1 VRKHNEIMAFLRAVE
16 QAWNAADPVAYAR
29 LFAPDAIYVTRSG
42 ALWQGRPAI
51 EEGHRAAL
59 SGALADT
66 SIRLRPTYIT
76 VPALS
81 VAVAHVEVELSSDT
95 SLTRAMTTFVLA
107 LNGTEWSILAAH
119 TSEIAAVH

>member
-1 VRKHNEIMAFLRAVE
+1 MRKHNEIIALLRAVE

-29 LFAPDAIYVTRSG
+29 LFAPDAIFVTRSG

-59 SGALADT
+59 AGTLADT
-66 SIRLRPTYIT
+66 SIRLRPTHIM

-81 VAVAHVEVELSSDT
+81 VAVAHVEIELSSDT
-95 SLTRAMTTFVLA
+95 STTRAMTTFVLA
-107 LNGTEWSILAAH
+107 LNGAEWSILAAH
-119 TSEIAAVH
+119 TSEVAAVH

>member
-1 VRKHNEIMAFLRAVE
+1 MRKHNEIIALLRAVE

-29 LFAPDAIYVTRSG
+29 LFAPDAIFVTRSG

-59 SGALADT
+59 AGTLADT
-66 SIRLRPTYIT
+66 SIRLRPTHIM

-81 VAVAHVEVELSSDT
+81 VAVAHVEIELSSDT
-95 SLTRAMTTFVLA
+95 STTRAMTTFVLA
-107 LNGTEWSILAAH
+107 LNGAEWSILAAH
-119 TSEIAAVH
+119 TSEVTAVH

>member
-1 VRKHNEIMAFLRAVE
+1 VRKHNEIIALLRAVE
-16 QAWNAADPVAYAR
+16 EAWNAADPVAYAR

-59 SGALADT
+59 AGTLADT
-66 SIRLRPTYIT
+66 SIRLRPTHIM

-81 VAVAHVEVELSSDT
+81 VAVAHVEIELSSDT
-95 SLTRAMTTFVLA
+95 STTRAMTTFVLA
-107 LNGTEWSILAAH
+107 LNGAEWSILAAH
-119 TSEIAAVH
+119 TSEVTAVH